1 MRLSDVKVKNAK
13 PGEKN
18 RKLADGDGMYLLVTP
33 AGGKCWRLKYRFG
46 GKEKTLSMGMY
57 PEIALIEA
65 REKTQAARKLLA
77 NGVDPGEEKR
87 AGKAAAA
94 VVTANTFETIAREWH
109 RDFKSTWTE
118 EHADRLLRRVENNLF
133 PWLGARPIS
142 EIDAPEILAVLNRVK
157 GRSLE
162 VAHRVKIVC
171 GQIFRYAIATG
182 RCKHNPIPDLQG
194 ALPQVDGGHYSAPTD
209 PKKIGPL
216 LRALDE
222 YDGAFVV
229 QRALRLAPLVFVR
242 PGELRGAEWSE
253 FDFDSAEWT
262 IPASRMKMSVIHLVP
277 LSRQSIEIL
286 QELKGLTGRGT
297 YVFPSHRTAHR
308 CMSENAVNA
317 ALRRMG
323 FEKGEITGHGFRAM
337 ARTILDE
344 VLGFRPDI
352 IEHQLA
358 HTVKDPNG
366 RAYNRTTHLAE
377 RRKMMQEWADYLAG
391 LKENAH
397 L

>member
-1 MRLSDVKVKNAK
+1 MALSDVKVRNAK

-18 RKLADGDGMYLLVTP
+18 RKISDGDGMYLLVTP

-57 PEIALIEA
+57 PEVSLGDA
-65 REKTQAARKLLA
+65 REMVQAARKLLA
-77 NGVDPGEEKR
+77 QGADPGAEK
-87 AGKAAAA
+87 KANKAA
-94 VVTANTFETIAREWH
+94 VVMATANTFDAVAREWH
-109 RDFKSTWTE
+109 REFQGTWTE
-118 EHADRLLRRVENNLF
+118 EHADRLIRRIENNLL
-133 PWLGARPIS
+133 PWLGPRPIS
-142 EIDAPEILAVLNRVK
+142 EITAPEILAVLNRIK

-162 VAHRVKIVC
+162 TAHRVKIVC
-171 GQIFRYAIATG
+171 GQIFRYGIATG
-182 RCKHNPIPDLQG
+182 KCLHNPVPDLQG
-194 ALPQVDGGHYSAPTD
+194 ALPQVNGGHYSAPTD

-229 QRALRLAPLVFVR
+229 QRALRLAPLLFVR
-242 PGELRGAEWSE
+242 PGELRGAEWAE
-253 FDFDSAEWT
+253 LDLDAAEWM
-262 IPASRMKMSVIHLVP
+262 IPAARMKMGVVHLVP
-277 LSRQSIEIL
+277 LSQQSVEVFR
-286 QELKGLTGRGT
+286 ELHALTGRGRF
-297 YVFPSHRTAHR
+297 VFPSHRSVQR

-366 RAYNRTTHLAE
+366 RAYNRTSHLPE
-377 RRKMMQEWADYLAG
+377 RRRMMQEWADYLDT
-391 LKENAH
+391 LKGSY
-397 L
+397 